1 MSQIYPKS
9 FNAIAKI
16 IEVLQKGEIVILH
29 TDIIYIFLANA
40 LIKESANKI
49 HELKRWNPRK
59 PLVLLSNQQKLP
71 EYGILSE
78 DAQKLVNQFPYPISI
93 IIPHRGNLPETVTAG
108 HNTIFVSCP
117 DDFIYNLVNQCPFPI
132 VSGTAS
138 LGGDYRATNAKTA
151 QDFFGKDVALIIDGG
166 KPQYGIRTT
175 LIDCSLPLPTIMNFG
190 IISYDDLRPL
200 LPHIELPSHL
210 RK

>member
-1 MSQIYPKS
+1 MSQICPKS
-9 FNAIAKI
+9 VNI
-16 IEVLQKGEIVILH
+16 IPQIIDVLNKGEIVILH
-29 TDIIYIFLANA
+29 TDIVYIFLANG
-40 LIKESANKI
+40 LNENSANKI

-59 PLVLLSNQQKLP
+59 PLVLLSNQERIS
-71 EYGILSE
+71 EYSNLSK
-78 DAQKLVNQFPYPISI
+78 DAQILVNQFPYPISV
-93 IIPHRGNLPETVTAG
+93 IIPHRNNLPETVTAG

-117 DDFIYNLVNQCPFPI
+117 DDFIDNLVNRCPFPI

-151 QDFFGKDVALIIDGG
+151 QDLFGKDVSLIVDGG
-166 KPQYGIRTT
+166 KPKYGIRTT